1 MEEIIIRTTKEKEIV
16 DITEHIQK
24 VITEHD
30 LKEGICHLFCLHT
43 TAALT
48 TADLDY
54 GTDQDMLDAFEHIV
68 PKLQYRHPHNPAH
81 VKDHVMAT
89 IIGASLSLPIEQSKL
104 ILGTWQRIILVEF
117 GGPRERNVVVSLSNV
132 IE

>member
-1 MEEIIIRTTKEKEIV
+1 MEEIIIHTTKEKEIV
-16 DITEHIQK
+16 DITEHVQK
-24 VITEHD
+24 VVAERG
-30 LKEGICHLFCLHT
+30 LEEGICHLLCLHT

-68 PKLQYRHPHNPAH
+68 PKLQYRHPHNPGH

-89 IIGASLSLPIEQSKL
+89 IIGASLSIPIEQSKL

-117 GGPRERNVVVSLSNV
+117 GGPRERNIVVSLSGV
-132 IE
+132 I

>member
-1 MEEIIIRTTKEKEIV
+1 MEEIIIHTTKEKEIV
-16 DITEHIQK
+16 DITEHVQK
-24 VITEHD
+24 VIEERG
-30 LKEGICHLFCLHT
+30 LGEGICHLFCLHT

-89 IIGASLSLPIEQSKL
+89 IIGASLSIPIEQSKL

-117 GGPRERNVVVSLSNV
+117 GGPRERNVVVSFSNV
-132 IE
+132 VE

>member
-1 MEEIIIRTTKEKEIV
+1 MEEVIIRTTKEKEIV

-24 VITEHD
+24 VIAEHD

-43 TAALT
+43 TCALT

-89 IIGASLSLPIEQSKL
+89 IIGASLSLPVEQSKL

-117 GGPRERNVVVSLSNV
+117 GGPRERNIVVSLQSV
-132 IE
+132 IS

>member
-1 MEEIIIRTTKEKEIV
+1 MQEFIIQSTKPREII
-16 DITEHIQK
+16 DITQIVQNL
-24 VITEHD
+24 VTENT
-30 LKEGICHLFCLHT
+30 LNTCVCNLFLLHT

-68 PKLQYRHPHNPAH
+68 PKLQYRHPHNPGH
-81 VKDHVMAT
+81 VKDHIMSA
-89 IIGASLSLPIEQSKL
+89 IIGANINLPVEQGKL
-104 ILGTWQRIILVEF
+104 VLGAWQRVLFVEL
-117 GGPRERNVVVSLSNV
+117 GGPRERTVVASFTNV